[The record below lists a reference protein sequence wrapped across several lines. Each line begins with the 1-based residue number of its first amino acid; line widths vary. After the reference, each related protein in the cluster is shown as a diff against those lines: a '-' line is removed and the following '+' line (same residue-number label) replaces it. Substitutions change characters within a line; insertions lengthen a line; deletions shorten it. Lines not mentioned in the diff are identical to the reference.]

1 MSAECLLLLLQLRGS
16 AVALALFF
24 CCRAR
29 LTSEDGGP
37 PVALSDNMMVEE
49 AFGSLGLFCVE
60 DLVHEVVNCGP
71 HFPQVMQRV
80 G

>member
-1 MSAECLLLLLQLRGS
+1 MFAECLLLLQLRGFS
-16 AVALALFF
+16 AALALCS

-29 LTSEDGGP
+29 LTSEEGVA

-60 DLVHEVVNCGP
+60 DLVHEVVTCGP